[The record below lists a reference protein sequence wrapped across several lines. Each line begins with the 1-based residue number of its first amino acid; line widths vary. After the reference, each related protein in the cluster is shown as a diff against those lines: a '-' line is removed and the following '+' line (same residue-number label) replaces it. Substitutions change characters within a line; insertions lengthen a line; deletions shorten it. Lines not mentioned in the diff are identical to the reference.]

1 MPKLSQFEGVAWPLL
16 QQRPA
21 HLLSRR
27 FATWDALL
35 EDAAQEVR
43 DGLSAQ
49 GPLDQRIWGERNT
62 AHICH
67 PLAGA
72 IPLLGE
78 RLLCM
83 PPDQLDGDG
92 NMPRVAAPR
101 FGATERMV
109 VSPGHE
115 RPEERRVGKESG
127 RPCR

>member
-1 MPKLSQFEGVAWPLL
+1 M
-16 QQRPA
+16 
-21 HLLSRR
+21 
-27 FATWDALL
+27 
-35 EDAAQEVR
+35 EDAAVEAR
-43 DGLSAQ
+43 DALSAQ
-49 GPLDQRIWGERNT
+49 GPLDQRIWGERNP

-101 FGATERMV
+101 FGAPARMV
-109 VSPGHE
+109 VSPA
-115 RPEERRVGKESG
+115 PEADGLAHLPGCHCGSAS
-127 RPCR
+127 CRDQVCHSVYITVFTHSL